1 MVEDLELEEDVMEVF
16 MAVEMGDS
24 EVVEA
29 VVIEAVEV
37 VAGPMREVGQSS
49 SGAGREVALPPPP
62 TSISDERS

>member
-1 MVEDLELEEDVMEVF
+1 MVEDLEREEDVMEVF

-37 VAGPMREVGQSS
+37 VVLCVRLASRRVEQ
-49 SGAGREVALPPPP
+49 
-62 TSISDERS
+62 

>member
-1 MVEDLELEEDVMEVF
+1 MEVF

-37 VAGPMREVGQSS
+37 VVLCVRWASRLVEQDVKF
-49 SGAGREVALPPPP
+49 LYP
-62 TSISDERS
+62 TPHEYFSQEGLRIIIQL